1 MRSTVFTRP
10 AAALAIAS
18 VALAG
23 VAGAS
28 QAAPTVSGASVK
40 KSSLPGNRIK
50 PNSLTGVQINE
61 SRLGVVPVAKLAS
74 FAELAKSADS
84 AKTAQFA
91 ENARSAETARSAENA
106 RTADVAKDAQKLNG
120 RDHTAFL
127 SNATRTVFVASPQIP
142 GAGGSTTI
150 VASCN
155 ADEKAIGGGGGW
167 FQIASPQPTE
177 LDVQVIAS
185 VPVPFDGGNEL
196 TGWSVS
202 GRNNSASNRILR
214 AYVTCVPKVVG

>member
-1 MRSTVFTRP
+1 MRSITAFRP

-18 VALAG
+18 IAVAGLAG
-23 VAGAS
+23 SSEAAS
-28 QAAPTVSGASVK
+28 FSGLSLK
-40 KSSLPGNRIK
+40 KSSLPGNRVK
-50 PNSLTGVQINE
+50 PNSLTGLQINE
-61 SRLGVVPVAKLAS
+61 ARLGVVPAAKLAS

-84 AKTAQFA
+84 AKNA
-91 ENARSAETARSAENA
+91 EHANNADTA

-127 SNATRTVFVASPQIP
+127 ANATRTVFVASPQIP
-142 GAGGSTTI
+142 GAGGGTTI

-167 FQIASPQPTE
+167 FQIATPTPTE
-177 LDVQVIAS
+177 LDVQVTTS
-185 VPVPFDGGNEL
+185 VPVPFDGGAEL

-214 AYVTCVPKVVG
+214 AYAICVPKVAQP

>member
-28 QAAPTVSGASVK
+28 QAAPTVSGAAVK

-50 PNSLTGVQINE
+50 PNTLTGVQINE

-74 FAELAKSADS
+74 FAELAKSAD
-84 AKTAQFA
+84 TARTAAFA
-91 ENARSAETARSAENA
+91 ENARTAQTAQTAETA

-120 RDHTAFL
+120 REHTAFL
-127 SNATRTVFVASPQIP
+127 SNATRTVFVASPPIA
-142 GAGGSTTI
+142 GAGSGTTI
-150 VASCN
+150 VASCEAN
-155 ADEKAIGGGGGW
+155 EKAIGGGGGW

-177 LDVQVIAS
+177 LDVQVTTS
-185 VPVPFDGGNEL
+185 VPVPFDGGAEL

-214 AYVTCVPKVVG
+214 AYAVCVPKTVA